1 MKTIWKVIIIL
12 IAAGLILSV
21 IGLSLGASRTL
32 YWSRYGVNVADNRKI
47 SHITQ
52 PDTGQFTGVYVEAG
66 FSDVEFVRS
75 DKYGIEL
82 YGKDMDWSWSLENGI
97 LKIGYTSGP
106 RIQVWNID
114 IMNTERNYI
123 KVFIPDNAGFETVYL
138 KADSGDV
145 KIGDFKANSVEVANS
160 FGDVDISGVTSDQ
173 LKIGL
178 NSSRFTGTDL
188 NAGNLVY
195 NNSFGDGRFKTVRA
209 ETFTADSD
217 SGDLHITGCAFGE
230 VNIRSSFGQIIA
242 DGLISSKTNVRNNS
256 GDVRLS
262 GEFTGETVIHS
273 EFGNIDLATSGAKE
287 DYSFDISVRFGN
299 IRFDGERLG
308 DSASVTSGSK
318 LENHLKITAS
328 SGDITVDF
336 AG

>member
-1 MKTIWKVIIIL
+1 MRTIWKVIIIL

-32 YWSRYGVNVADNRKI
+32 YWSRAGVHVTDSRKV
-47 SHITQ
+47 SHITE

-66 FSDVEFVRS
+66 FSDVEFVHS

-114 IMNTERNYI
+114 VMNTERNYI
-123 KVFIPDNAGFETVYL
+123 KVFIPDNAGFETVNIR
-138 KADSGDV
+138 ADSGDV
-145 KIGDFKANSVEVANS
+145 KIGDFKATSVEITNS
-160 FGDVDISGVTSDQ
+160 FGDLDFSDVTSDQ
-173 LKIGL
+173 LKIEL
-178 NSSRFTGTDL
+178 NSGRFTGTNL
-188 NAGNLVY
+188 NARNLIY
-195 NNSFGDGRFKTVRA
+195 NNSFGDGRFRSVSA
-209 ETFTADSD
+209 EILTADSD
-217 SGDLHITGCAFGE
+217 SGDLHLTGCVFGE
-230 VNIRSSFGQIIA
+230 LNIRSSFGQIIA
-242 DGLISSKTNVRNNS
+242 DDLISSKTNVRNNS

-262 GEFTGETVIHS
+262 GEFTGETVVHS
-273 EFGNIDLATSGAKE
+273 EFGNIDLTTSGVKE

-299 IRFDGERLG
+299 IKFDGARLG

-318 LENHLKITAS
+318 LANHLKITAS
-328 SGDITVDF
+328 SGDITVVF